1 MLKRELKITRKS
13 LFIWLFVLISIFTLV
28 FAMYPYIMNETS
40 GVSMDELLSMFPE
53 EVLKAFNMDI
63 ADISTALGWLK
74 TEGITFL
81 LLIYGL
87 YASILGSNIILKEES
102 DKTIEFLYSKPISRN
117 KILTTKIV
125 AGIIN
130 IFVLML
136 FNTIFINIGLLI
148 CDCYDFKEIN
158 LLCLVPL
165 LPTLVIFFI
174 SLCISTFFKKTKQT
188 IGISIALVFINYF
201 IYTFASISS
210 KIENLKYITVYTLAD
225 IRNVINNLNFNI
237 MNIPI
242 SIVLIM
248 ILLFISYKKYN
259 QKEFL

>member
-13 LFIWLFVLISIFTLV
+13 LFIWLLVLFSIFALV
-28 FAMYPYIMNETS
+28 FAIYPYIMTETS

-74 TEGITFL
+74 TEGIIFL

-87 YASILGSNIILKEES
+87 YASILGSNIVLKEES

-117 KILTTKIV
+117 KILTTKII

-130 IFVLML
+130 IFVLVL
-136 FNTIFINIGLLI
+136 LNTIFINIGLLI
-148 CDCYDFKEIN
+148 CDCYNFKEIN

-225 IRNVINNLNFNI
+225 IRNVINKINFNI
-237 MNIPI
+237 INIPI
-242 SIVLIM
+242 SIALIM